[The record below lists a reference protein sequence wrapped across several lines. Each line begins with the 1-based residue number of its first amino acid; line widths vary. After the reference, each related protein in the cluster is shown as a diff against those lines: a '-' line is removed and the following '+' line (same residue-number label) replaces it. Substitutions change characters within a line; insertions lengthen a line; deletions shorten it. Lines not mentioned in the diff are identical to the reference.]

1 MKKRPIKNSVNHLY
15 DIYKYPETLHRY
27 KNIINLTAGVYDMAT
42 EEDCYW
48 LLDAILE
55 NQSTLS
61 GTAVQVW
68 ELSRVKGDTFKLTCS
83 DENGENLYINEESKF
98 EFYFDYLQV
107 IKKDDLI
114 CLPIEKSI
122 Y

>member
-61 GTAVQVW
+61 GTAVQIW
-68 ELSRVKGDTFKLTCS
+68 ELSRVKGDTFNLTCS
-83 DENGENLYINEESKF
+83 DENGENLYMSEEPKF
-98 EFYFDYLQV
+98 EFYFDHLQV

>member
-27 KNIINLTAGVYDMAT
+27 KNVINLTAGVYDMAT

-68 ELSRVKGDTFKLTCS
+68 ELSRVKGDTFNLTCF
-83 DENGENLYINEESKF
+83 DENGENLYINEEPKF
-98 EFYFDYLQV
+98 EFYFDHLQV